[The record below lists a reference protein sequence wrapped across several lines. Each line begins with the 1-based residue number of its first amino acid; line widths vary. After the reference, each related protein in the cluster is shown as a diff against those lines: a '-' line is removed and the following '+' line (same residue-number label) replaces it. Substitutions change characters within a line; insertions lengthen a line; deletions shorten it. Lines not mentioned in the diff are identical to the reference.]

1 MVTIPTIIAAI
12 IIHWKDAPNW
22 MFWSV
27 IGFGIFAWLCGKT
40 FIRATHDLE
49 QGRETDEKVLNF
61 WTIMANLVIWIQW
74 AICVAAIAFSLVFF
88 SKSPQEAKLFDDSIR
103 YSLKANEIS
112 ASLPSLQRTISAS
125 KIEEKQNQMIS
136 LLQKSQELAGKID
149 DEFLQ
154 KLHSQLPFFYRNKLI
169 AGQELYVRGNKENNP
184 AKQMEAVKL
193 LTEWQDYWE
202 INGQSIISKT
212 ENR

>member
-12 IIHWKDAPNW
+12 IIYWKDAPNW

-40 FIRATHDLE
+40 FIGATHDLE
-49 QGRETDEKVLNF
+49 QGRETDEKVLKF
-61 WTIMANLVIWIQW
+61 WTIIANLVIWIQW

-88 SKSPQEAKLFDDSIR
+88 SKISQEAKLFDDSIR

-112 ASLPSLQRTISAS
+112 TSLPSQQRTISAS

-154 KLHSQLPFFYRNKLI
+154 KLHPQLPFFYRNKLI
-169 AGQELYVRGNKENNP
+169 AGQELYVRGIKENNP
-184 AKQMEAVKL
+184 TKQMAAVKP

-202 INGQSIISKT
+202 INGQSIISKM